1 MANILNQ
8 AYDAVKG
15 VKDDFANTNVYNSK
29 PIGSYN
35 FTLTVEGIY
44 DIPLRSVK
52 VMQKQNN
59 FEKIREGGV
68 NDYVHLKRMPI
79 TEPFV
84 FQVEK
89 YLSNSVLDPLA
100 NGAELT
106 LPVFLKIQHG
116 QGSER
121 KGMED
126 TDAARVYMFTGCVV
140 MGKEYGELNAEK
152 SALATEV
159 VTIGYK
165 EMFIIPSL
173 WALGGDSYGADVI
186 SDSDYTKIKNAQKT
200 NASKQTSDADLKK
213 AQQKLEEERK
223 ARAEA
228 NKNARKNAK
237 YTTAEDLERAQ
248 KEAEEARK
256 KRIEDNK
263 KAREENE
270 DIIKQRDAREKKP
283 TSSDASSDTA
293 GSATGTG
300 TASSGNN

>member
-1 MANILNQ
+1 MANKLTQ

-59 FEKIREGGV
+59 YEKIREGGV

-186 SDSDYTKIKNAQKT
+186 SDSDYTKMKNAQKT

-270 DIIKQRDAREKKP
+270 DIIKQRDAREKEP